1 MGKKMNQD
9 YEQIEEMLRNKRDD
23 LSKGSLRTYARVL
36 HSFNKRM
43 YDDSFIDGQR
53 YIEDKEKIIK
63 DLADKK
69 PNSIRTL
76 LSAIILITE
85 DNQFRQLMSQKI
97 YEHRKFIDKNEM
109 TEKQKENWISKEE
122 VEEKLMLYKK
132 MSDSL
137 YKRLT
142 FPKVVVQSIQDY
154 IILCLCCGEY
164 IAPRRSTD
172 FCNMKIRLTKK
183 EMEKNDC
190 NYMAKGKFVFNDYK
204 TAKTYGQQVIDIP
217 RKLQLI
223 LKKWMTVNDT
233 DFLLIN
239 SNGQQLTPT
248 TLGQRLTEMFGKRVG
263 TTSFRRLFL
272 TDKYEN
278 TIKEMK
284 ELEEDMKDMGSSKAQ
299 ANHYIKDTSELD
311 KKKN

>member
-9 YEQIEEMLRNKRDD
+9 YEQIEEMLKNKRDD

-36 HSFNKRM
+36 HAFNKRM
-43 YDDSFIDGQR
+43 YDDSFIDPQR
-53 YIEDKEKIIK
+53 YIKDKEAIIK
-63 DLADKK
+63 DMVDKK

-76 LSAIILITE
+76 LSAIILVT
-85 DNQFRQLMSQKI
+85 DDTDLRQLMSQKI
-97 YEHRKFIDKNEM
+97 YEHRKFINTNEM

-122 VEEKLMLYKK
+122 VETKLEQYKK
-132 MSDSL
+132 MADSL

-154 IILCLCCGEY
+154 IILCLFCGEY

-172 FCNMKIRLTKK
+172 FCNLKIRLTKK

-190 NYMAKGKFVFNDYK
+190 NYMNKGKFVFNDYK

-217 RKLQLI
+217 KKLQLI

-233 DFLLIN
+233 DYLLMN
-239 SNGQQLTPT
+239 SSGQPLTPT
-248 TLGQRLTEMFGKRVG
+248 TLGQRLTDIFGKRVG
-263 TTSFRRLFL
+263 TTSFRRMFL
-272 TDKYEN
+272 TDKYED

-284 ELEEDMKDMGSSKAQ
+284 ELQEDMKEMGSSKAQ
-299 ANHYIKDTSELD
+299 VNHYVKNTDDL
-311 KKKN
+311 KKN